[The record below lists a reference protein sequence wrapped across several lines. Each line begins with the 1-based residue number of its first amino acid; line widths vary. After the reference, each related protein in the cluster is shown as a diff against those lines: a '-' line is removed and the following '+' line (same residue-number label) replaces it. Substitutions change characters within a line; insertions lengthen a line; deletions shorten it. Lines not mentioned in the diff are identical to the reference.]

1 MANTFKTKTFDG
13 SSTNAD
19 TLMSVYTVPSSTT
32 TIVLGL
38 TLANLTSNTIEV
50 TVTYTNN
57 DGDNVNIT
65 KLAQIPGKAS
75 LEIMSGNKYVMET
88 SDILKVKSS
97 AANSLD
103 TTLSI
108 MEITW
113 YAFLY
118 WSKSFTRVKC

>member
-19 TLMSVYTVPSSTT
+19 TLMSIYTVPSATT

-75 LEIMSGNKYVMET
+75 LEIMTGNKYVMET

-108 MEITW
+108 MEIT
-113 YAFLY
+113 
-118 WSKSFTRVKC
+118 

>member
-1 MANTFKTKTFDG
+1 MANTFKSKTFDG

-19 TLMSVYTVPSSTT
+19 TLMTVYTVPSSTT

-97 AANSLD
+97 AANRLD

-108 MEITW
+108 MEIT
-113 YAFLY
+113 
-118 WSKSFTRVKC
+118 

>member
-75 LEIMSGNKYVMET
+75 LEIIVRE
-88 SDILKVKSS
+88 
-97 AANSLD
+97 
-103 TTLSI
+103 
-108 MEITW
+108 
-113 YAFLY
+113 
-118 WSKSFTRVKC
+118 

>member
-88 SDILKVKSS
+88 SDILKAKSS

-108 MEITW
+108 MEIT
-113 YAFLY
+113 
-118 WSKSFTRVKC
+118 

>member
-75 LEIMSGNKYVMET
+75 LEIMSVNKYVMET

-108 MEITW
+108 MEIT
-113 YAFLY
+113 
-118 WSKSFTRVKC
+118 

>member
-97 AANSLD
+97 AANSLY

-108 MEITW
+108 MEIT
-113 YAFLY
+113 
-118 WSKSFTRVKC
+118 

>member
-103 TTLSI
+103 SVLSI
-108 MEITW
+108 MEI
-113 YAFLY
+113 
-118 WSKSFTRVKC
+118 S

>member
-88 SDILKVKSS
+88 RDILKVKSS

-108 MEITW
+108 MEIT
-113 YAFLY
+113 
-118 WSKSFTRVKC
+118 

>member
-1 MANTFKTKTFDG
+1 MANTFKSKTFDG

-19 TLMSVYTVPSSTT
+19 TLMTVYTVPSSTT

-38 TLANLTSNTIEV
+38 TLCNITTNAVEV

-75 LEIMSGNKYVMET
+75 LELMTGNKYVMET

-103 TTLSI
+103 SVLSI
-108 MEITW
+108 MEI
-113 YAFLY
+113 
-118 WSKSFTRVKC
+118 S

>member
-19 TLMSVYTVPSSTT
+19 TLMSVYTVPSSST

-108 MEITW
+108 MEIT
-113 YAFLY
+113 
-118 WSKSFTRVKC
+118 

>member
-1 MANTFKTKTFDG
+1 MANTFKSKTFDG

-19 TLMSVYTVPSSTT
+19 TLMTVYTVPSSTT

-38 TLANLTSNTIEV
+38 TLCNLTSNAVEV

-75 LEIMSGNKYVMET
+75 LELMTGNKYVMET

-97 AANSLD
+97 DANSLD
-103 TTLSI
+103 STLSI
-108 MEITW
+108 MEITK
-113 YAFLY
+113 YGIIHRIC
-118 WSKSFTRVKC
+118 TC

>member
-1 MANTFKTKTFDG
+1 MANTFITKTFDG

-108 MEITW
+108 MEIT
-113 YAFLY
+113 
-118 WSKSFTRVKC
+118 

>member
-19 TLMSVYTVPSSTT
+19 PLMSVYTVPSSTT

-108 MEITW
+108 MEIT
-113 YAFLY
+113 
-118 WSKSFTRVKC
+118 

>member
-1 MANTFKTKTFDG
+1 MANTFKSKTFDG

-19 TLMSVYTVPSSTT
+19 TLMTVYTVPSSTT

-38 TLANLTSNTIEV
+38 TLCNITTNAVEV

-75 LEIMSGNKYVMET
+75 LELMTGNKYVMET
-88 SDILKVKSS
+88 SDILKVRSS

-103 TTLSI
+103 SVLSI
-108 MEITW
+108 MEI
-113 YAFLY
+113 
-118 WSKSFTRVKC
+118 S

>member
-75 LEIMSGNKYVMET
+75 LEIMSRNKYVMET

-108 MEITW
+108 MEIT
-113 YAFLY
+113 
-118 WSKSFTRVKC
+118 

>member
-97 AANSLD
+97 AANSVD

-108 MEITW
+108 MEIT
-113 YAFLY
+113 
-118 WSKSFTRVKC
+118 

>member
-103 TTLSI
+103 TTISI
-108 MEITW
+108 MEIT
-113 YAFLY
+113 
-118 WSKSFTRVKC
+118 

>member
-19 TLMSVYTVPSSTT
+19 TLMSIYTVPSSTT

-65 KLAQIPGKAS
+65 KLAQVPGKAS

-108 MEITW
+108 MEIT
-113 YAFLY
+113 
-118 WSKSFTRVKC
+118 

>member
-108 MEITW
+108 MEIT
-113 YAFLY
+113 
-118 WSKSFTRVKC
+118 

>member
-19 TLMSVYTVPSSTT
+19 TLMSIYTVPSATT

-38 TLANLTSNTIEV
+38 TLANLTTNTIEV

-65 KLAQIPGKAS
+65 KLAQIPGKA
-75 LEIMSGNKYVMET
+75 
-88 SDILKVKSS
+88 
-97 AANSLD
+97 
-103 TTLSI
+103 
-108 MEITW
+108 
-113 YAFLY
+113 
-118 WSKSFTRVKC
+118 

>member
-19 TLMSVYTVPSSTT
+19 TLMSIYTVPSSTT

-108 MEITW
+108 MEIT
-113 YAFLY
+113 
-118 WSKSFTRVKC
+118 

>member
-1 MANTFKTKTFDG
+1 MANTFKSKTFDG

-19 TLMSVYTVPSSTT
+19 TLMTVYTVPSSTT

-38 TLANLTSNTIEV
+38 TLCNLTSNAVEV

-75 LEIMSGNKYVMET
+75 LELMTGNKYVMET

-103 TTLSI
+103 STLSI
-108 MEITW
+108 MEIT
-113 YAFLY
+113 LY
-118 WSKSFTRVKC
+118 GIIHWICTC

>member
-1 MANTFKTKTFDG
+1 MANTFKSKTFDG

-19 TLMSVYTVPSSTT
+19 TLMRIYTVPSSTT

-38 TLANLTSNTIEV
+38 TLANLTTNTVEV

-57 DGDNVNIT
+57 DGDNVNIA

-75 LEIMSGNKYVMET
+75 LELMTGNKYVMET

-97 AANSLD
+97 AANSVD

-108 MEITW
+108 MEIT
-113 YAFLY
+113 
-118 WSKSFTRVKC
+118 

>member
-19 TLMSVYTVPSSTT
+19 TLMSVYTVPSATT

-108 MEITW
+108 MEIT
-113 YAFLY
+113 
-118 WSKSFTRVKC
+118 

>member
-19 TLMSVYTVPSSTT
+19 TLMNVYTVPSSTT

-108 MEITW
+108 MEIT
-113 YAFLY
+113 
-118 WSKSFTRVKC
+118 

>member
-1 MANTFKTKTFDG
+1 MANTFKSKTFDG

-19 TLMSVYTVPSSTT
+19 TLMTVYTVPSSTT

-38 TLANLTSNTIEV
+38 TLCNLTSNAVEV

-75 LEIMSGNKYVMET
+75 LELMTGNKYVMEA
-88 SDILKVKSS
+88 SDILKVKSDV
-97 AANSLD
+97 ANSLD
-103 TTLSI
+103 SVLSI
-108 MEITW
+108 MEI
-113 YAFLY
+113 
-118 WSKSFTRVKC
+118 S

>member
-19 TLMSVYTVPSSTT
+19 TLMSIYTVPSATT

-38 TLANLTSNTIEV
+38 TLANLTTNTIEV

-108 MEITW
+108 MEIT
-113 YAFLY
+113 
-118 WSKSFTRVKC
+118 